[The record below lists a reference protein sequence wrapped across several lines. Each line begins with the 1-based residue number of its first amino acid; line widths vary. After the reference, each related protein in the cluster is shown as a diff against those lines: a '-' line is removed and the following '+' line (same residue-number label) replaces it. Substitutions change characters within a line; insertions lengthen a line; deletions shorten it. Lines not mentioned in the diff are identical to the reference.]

1 MLACATIAAMRA
13 AGLAAAWLF
22 LLATPVLGQT
32 ADPLVRA
39 RTLYNARDY
48 DGAIAAADEGREL
61 PGRVDDADLIAARAY
76 LERHRQSAA
85 EEDLASAR
93 ARLRRINPHSLDARE
108 RAEYVVGLGSALYF
122 EDLPGAAA
130 AVFASLV
137 DDRESLDP
145 AARDRL
151 LDWWASALDRDARPR
166 PGAERRAAYRQVRD
180 RMRAELAANPASPVA
195 AYWLAAAA
203 AGEGDWQGAWDE
215 AQAGWVRAALT
226 PDRGAV
232 LLADL
237 DRLVQR
243 AIAPERA
250 RAMAQPPELLLD
262 EWSAFKAR
270 WARN

>member
-1 MLACATIAAMRA
+1 MRSAGQLAV
-13 AGLAAAWLF
+13 WL
-22 LLATPVLGQT
+22 LLLSAPVLGQQP
-32 ADPLVRA
+32 DPLARA
-39 RTLYNARDY
+39 RTLYNQNDY
-48 DGAIAAADEGREL
+48 DGAIAAADEGRLL
-61 PGRVDDADLIAARAY
+61 PGRADDADLIAARAY
-76 LERHRQSAA
+76 LERHRQTAA
-85 EEDLASAR
+85 DEDLAAAR
-93 ARLRRINPHSLDARE
+93 ARLRRINPHGFDLRE

-130 AVFASLV
+130 LVFASLIDGREGL
-137 DDRESLDP
+137 DD

-166 PGAERRAAYRQVRD
+166 PDVERHAVYAQVRD
-180 RMRAELAANPASPVA
+180 RMRTELAANPASPVA

-250 RAMAQPPELLLD
+250 RTMAQPPEQLLE
-262 EWSAFKAR
+262 EWAAFKAR

>member
-1 MLACATIAAMRA
+1 MRS
-13 AGLAAAWLF
+13 AGLLAAWIL
-22 LLATPVLGQT
+22 LLAAPLLGQQ
-32 ADPLVRA
+32 ADPLARA
-39 RTLYNARDY
+39 RALYNQRDY
-48 DGAIAAADEGREL
+48 DGAIAAADEGRLL
-61 PGRVDDADLIAARAY
+61 PGRADDGDLVAARAY
-76 LERHRQSAA
+76 LERHRQTAA
-85 EEDLASAR
+85 EDDLANAR
-93 ARLRRINPHSLDARE
+93 ARLRRINPHGFDSRQ

-130 AVFASLV
+130 SVFASL
-137 DDRESLDP
+137 LDGGEGLDA

-166 PGAERRAAYRQVRD
+166 PEAERRVVYAHVRD
-180 RMRAELAANPASPVA
+180 RMRTELAADPASAVA

-215 AQAGWVRAALT
+215 AQAGWLRAALS

-250 RAMAQPPELLLD
+250 RAMAQPPEQLLE